1 MKKLMSIA
9 FAAAL
14 AFGSVCIPVNAQETT
29 VVNTVEKNPS
39 DWIDG
44 SFTSLQNGSIP
55 YYTGEDAFIALSQTA
70 YGLSEEQLQKSEEKF
85 IPLTQKRIENP
96 RAAANDVEKM
106 IMLVEAYGYDAS
118 AYEMNGKVVNLYDML
133 SEFELTFT
141 NDYVFA
147 LEALHSGNYTP
158 EKGSKLDKDELI
170 KNLIALRNPKD
181 HAWNFTGEYSGSYG
195 SSDTDTTAMV
205 LNALAPYYNLPVS
218 ETGISVETKAAVTQA
233 VDEGFAYL
241 RNYQDTNGA
250 MKSVWSSGNSNTTA
264 IMIVTMAAYG
274 KDMNTEFVVNGN
286 TLMDG
291 LMSFA
296 LEDKSG
302 FGYQDADSINGSGTE
317 QAVRALVAYKN
328 AKAGTPYY
336 LYQGGAVLNKN
347 RFQPP
352 LENETIEVKGNDVL
366 AQPEIIKQV
375 IDVLQHEDST
385 QAVIQMEAVDVTKE
399 LVLPETL
406 FEAAKEAKKP
416 VTVALSDVKGNT
428 FTWKF
433 KNVTTTE
440 SVNLQL
446 EIKEAKQMTL
456 TNVSKDALVL
466 DFAHKGK
473 LPGETTVS
481 MYVGDQFKDGEVLRV
496 AYYDEEQH
504 LLKEAKEYI
513 VTKGYL
519 TMDLPHCSMYIVEK
533 VKTQDDAP
541 QSPVTD
547 TPTKE
552 NTPKTETEPVIKD
565 TGSTHDM
572 SIFTL
577 ALLAGAGLVL
587 IRKKV

>member
-1 MKKLMSIA
+1 MSIA

-14 AFGSVCIPVNAQETT
+14 AFGSVCIPVSAQETI

-44 SFTSLQNGSIP
+44 SFTSLQDGSIP
-55 YYTGEDAFIALSQTA
+55 YYSGEDAFIALSQTA

-85 IPLTQKRIENP
+85 IPFTQKRIENP

-118 AYEMNGKVVNLYDML
+118 AYEMNGKIVNLYDML
-133 SEFELTFT
+133 SEFDYTYT

-170 KNLIALRNPKD
+170 KNLITLRNPKD
-181 HAWNFTGEYSGSYG
+181 HAWNYNGDYSGSWG

-205 LNALAPYYNLPVS
+205 LTALAPYYNLPES
-218 ETGISVETKAAVTQA
+218 ETGISVETRAAVTQA
-233 VDEGFAYL
+233 VDEGFVYL
-241 RNYQDTNGA
+241 RNYQDTTGA

-264 IMIVTMAAYG
+264 MMIVTMAAYG

-291 LMSFA
+291 LMNFA
-296 LEDKSG
+296 LDDKSG
-302 FGYQDADSINGSGTE
+302 FGSTDNSSINGYGTE

-336 LYQGGAVLNKN
+336 LYQAGAVLNEN
-347 RFQPP
+347 RFQTP
-352 LENETIEVKGNDVL
+352 LVDETIEVKGNDVL
-366 AQPEIIKQV
+366 VQPEVIKQ
-375 IDVLQHEDST
+375 ITDILQREDSK
-385 QAVIQMEAVDVTKE
+385 QAVIQMEDVDVTKK
-399 LVLPETL
+399 LVLPETI
-406 FEAAKEAKKP
+406 FEAAKETKKP
-416 VTVALSDVKGNT
+416 LTVALKDVKGFT
-428 FTWKF
+428 YTWKF
-433 KNVTTTE
+433 KNVTSTE

-446 EIKEAKQMTL
+446 EIKEAKQTSL
-456 TNVSKDALVL
+456 INVSKDALVL

-473 LPGETTVS
+473 LPGETIVS
-481 MYVGDQFKDGEVLRV
+481 MYVGNQFQDGEVLRV

-504 LLKEAKEYI
+504 LLKDAKEYT
-513 VTKGYL
+513 VTQGYL

-533 VKTQDDAP
+533 VKAQDNAQQAP
-541 QSPVTD
+541 EMD
-547 TPTKE
+547 TPK
-552 NTPKTETEPVIKD
+552 TEPVIKD
-565 TGSTHDM
+565 TSSAHDM

-587 IRKKV
+587 VRKKA

>member
-44 SFTSLQNGSIP
+44 SFTSLQDGSIP
-55 YYTGEDAFIALSQTA
+55 YYPGEDAFIALSQTA

-85 IPLTQKRIENP
+85 IPFTQKRIENP

-118 AYEMNGKVVNLYDML
+118 AYEMNGKIVNLYDML
-133 SEFELTFT
+133 SEFDYTYT

-147 LEALHSGNYTP
+147 LEALHSGNHTP

-170 KNLIALRNPKD
+170 KNLITLRNPKD
-181 HAWNFTGEYSGSYG
+181 HAWNYNGDYSGSWG

-205 LNALAPYYNLPVS
+205 LTALAPYYNLPES
-218 ETGISVETKAAVTQA
+218 ETGISVETRAAVTQA
-233 VDEGFAYL
+233 VDEGFVYL
-241 RNYQDTNGA
+241 RNYQDTTGA

-264 IMIVTMAAYG
+264 MMIVTMAAYG

-296 LEDKSG
+296 LDNKKG
-302 FGYQDADSINGSGTE
+302 FGGTDNSSINGYGTE

-336 LYQGGAVLNKN
+336 LYQAGAVLNEN
-347 RFQPP
+347 RFQTP
-352 LENETIEVKGNDVL
+352 LVDETIEVKGNDVL
-366 AQPEIIKQV
+366 VQPEVIKQ
-375 IDVLQHEDST
+375 ITDILQREDSK
-385 QAVIQMEAVDVTKE
+385 QAVIQMEDVDVTKK
-399 LVLPETL
+399 LVLPETI
-406 FEAAKEAKKP
+406 FEAAKETKKP
-416 VTVALSDVKGNT
+416 LTVALKDVKGVT
-428 FTWKF
+428 YTWKF
-433 KNVTTTE
+433 KNVTSTE

-446 EIKEAKQMTL
+446 EIKEAKQTSL
-456 TNVSKDALVL
+456 INVSKDALVL

-473 LPGETTVS
+473 LPGETIVF
-481 MYVGDQFKDGEVLRV
+481 MYVGNKFQDGEVLRV

-504 LLKEAKEYI
+504 LLKDAKEYT
-513 VTKGYL
+513 VTQGYL

-533 VKTQDDAP
+533 VKAQDNAQQAP
-541 QSPVTD
+541 EMD
-547 TPTKE
+547 TPK
-552 NTPKTETEPVIKD
+552 TEPVIKD
-565 TGSTHDM
+565 TSSAHDM

-587 IRKKV
+587 VRKKA

>member
-14 AFGSVCIPVNAQETT
+14 AFGSVCMPINAQETS
-29 VVNTVEKNPS
+29 VVSTNTKNPS
-39 DWIDG
+39 DWIEG
-44 SFTSLQNGSIP
+44 SFTSLQDGSIP

-70 YGLSEEQLQKSEEKF
+70 YGISGEQLKKSEEKF

-96 RAAANDVEKM
+96 RAAAADVEKM

-118 AYEMNGKVVNLYDML
+118 AYEMNGKIVNLYDML
-133 SEFELTFT
+133 SSFELTFT

-147 LEALHSGNYTP
+147 LEAIHSGNYTP

-170 KNLIALRNPKD
+170 KNLLALRNPED
-181 HAWNFTGEYSGSYG
+181 HAWNYNGDYSGSWG

-205 LNALAPYYNLPVS
+205 LNALAPYYNLQVS
-218 ETGISVETKAAVTQA
+218 KTGISVETKAAVTQA

-274 KDMNTEFVVNGN
+274 KDMNAEFVVNGN

-291 LMSFA
+291 LMNFA
-296 LEDKSG
+296 LDDKSG
-302 FGYQDADSINGSGTE
+302 FGGTNNSSIDGYGTE

-336 LYQGGAVLNKN
+336 LYQGGAVLNEN

-352 LENETIEVKGNDVL
+352 LIDETIEVKGNDVL
-366 AQPEIIKQV
+366 AQPEIINQ
-375 IDVLQHEDST
+375 ITDILQHEDST

-406 FEAAKEAKKP
+406 FEAAEETKKP
-416 VTVALSDVKGNT
+416 FIVALSDVKGT
-428 FTWKF
+428 TYTWKF
-433 KNVTTTE
+433 KNVTSTE

-456 TNVSKDALVL
+456 KNVSKDALVL

-504 LLKEAKEYI
+504 LLKDAKEYT
-513 VTKGYL
+513 VTQGHL

-533 VKTQDDAP
+533 IKAQDEAQ
-541 QSPVTD
+541 QSPAID

-565 TGSTHDM
+565 TGNSNDM

-577 ALLAGAGLVL
+577 ALLAGAGLILV
-587 IRKKV
+587 RKKA